1 MTEIRSFIVA
11 VAVDICNTAGAG
23 HEEMSLGAWQEHARK
38 PILHGL

>member
-11 VAVDICNTAGAG
+11 VTMDICNTAGAG
-23 HEEMSLGAWQEHARK
+23 HEEMSLGAWPEHARK